1 MLNPHE
7 YSIKWYQIKFSMYVN
22 KLLFSFLLG
31 ILPSPVEYVM
41 ATDSAE
47 YYPFYK
53 YPEQIEKGT
62 SSNKIT
68 IEQ

>member
-7 YSIKWYQIKFSMYVN
+7 YHIKLYQIKFSMYFN

-31 ILPSPVEYVM
+31 ILPSPVDVK

-47 YYPFYK
+47 YYPLHK

-68 IEQ
+68 IE